1 MKLRNRGAP
10 SRQETVLLIVY
21 PSPGAHTG
29 DQADE
34 RVRGRASHMHW
45 RRGAFLIIG
54 CAFTTTACA
63 GGNDETAA
71 RSPSAEAPVTPT
83 TPPSVTLG
91 GDAWGAVYGF
101 GGVWIQVDPPVDQ
114 VVKVDE
120 VTGKVA
126 VRIDRGAT
134 AAIAQDAVWVATG
147 TETQKIDPIT
157 GTVLLASQTPGASY
171 VAVGAGGVWVP
182 NPDGVT
188 RLDPLTGAAVAR
200 TDLDVSEVT
209 EIAASDDAVWVTD
222 KVGGTVTRIDP
233 ATNEVVAKIKT
244 GYGAHHMAIDEH
256 GVWIANYK
264 ANTVSRIDPA
274 TNRVVATIDHVG
286 SGVGIT
292 TDGESVYV
300 STKYQGISRIDP
312 DTNTASPV
320 AEFAEWNY
328 GLAYGSDELW
338 VTSVDQERV
347 YRMDAASLD

>member
-1 MKLRNRGAP
+1 MN
-10 SRQETVLLIVY
+10 
-21 PSPGAHTG
+21 
-29 DQADE
+29 
-34 RVRGRASHMHW
+34 W

-54 CAFTTTACA
+54 CVCATTACA
-63 GGNDETAA
+63 GGNDETPAK
-71 RSPSAEAPVTPT
+71 PPAPESSVALTA
-83 TPPSVTLG
+83 PPSVMLG

-101 GGVWIQVDPPVDQ
+101 GGVWVQVDPPVDQ

-126 VRIDRGAT
+126 VRIDRGRT

-147 TETQKIDPIT
+147 SETQKIDPIT
-157 GTVLLASQTPGASY
+157 GKVLLTSQTPGASY
-171 VAVGAGGVWVP
+171 VTVGAGGVWVS

-188 RLDPLTGAAVAR
+188 RLDPVTGAAVAR
-200 TDLDVSEVT
+200 TALDVSEVT
-209 EIAASDDAVWVTD
+209 EVAASGDAVWVSD

-233 ATNEVVAKIKT
+233 ATNDVVARMRT
-244 GYGAHHMAIDEH
+244 GYGAHHMVIDDH

-274 TNRVVATIDHVG
+274 TNRVVATIDDVG

-292 TDGESVYV
+292 SDGESVYV

-312 DTNTASPV
+312 GTNTASPV
-320 AEFAEWNY
+320 AELAEWNY
-328 GLAYGSDELW
+328 GLAYGNGELW